1 MSENDFNIMGMLEA
15 ARRME
20 ERGEAPRYA
29 GIAANDKSAQK
40 YLEIALENKDFESF
54 LFSMPM
60 YDLKVRDGYGGMVH
74 SARHVMN
81 AIYTKHREDD
91 TLDFAQMV
99 TETITATLTEY
110 RYHPCIVNLI
120 ENLEWHMQAEKDGT
134 AAFTLDMDVIFDVI
148 RGHLL
153 KNQEIYKTPT
163 LRHGRYGLWPQ
174 IEMWDARLKGSFG
187 KGIL

>member
-29 GIAANDKSAQK
+29 GIAANDELAQK
-40 YLEIALENKDFESF
+40 YLGVALKYGKFDEF

-60 YDLKVRDGYGGMVH
+60 LDLKIPDGYGGMVH

-99 TETITATLTEY
+99 TETITATLT
-110 RYHPCIVNLI
+110 RYQVHPCIVNLI

-153 KNQEIYKTPT
+153 KNQEIYKQPSQ
-163 LRHGRYGLWPQ
+163 RYGPWPQ